1 MSQIYITNG
10 QTDEALTHIRYR
22 NVLSNSHKK
31 SLEDNSETFDF
42 TTHADKPFSKFID
55 GNNRVI
61 IPGEDNNFLEFIIY
75 EVQEDRMKKELEVYS
90 YASYAELITAKS
102 IEPHKTGALTALA
115 HGNLALAG
123 TEWEMGNV
131 EFEGVRTITFEN
143 YTNPYAY
150 LKRIASVFDLELDF
164 RIEHDNGNIIGRYV
178 DLVEKIGQ
186 WRGRSVEFCKDLIGL
201 KRIVNTEN
209 IVTALRVIGPVSEDG
224 SRLEVIVEDEEALQR
239 WGRNGQHIIKEYEP
253 QFEDIDN
260 ATIARLRELGEQE
273 LAKRVKAIVSY
284 EGTIADLENVPGM
297 ENKKIRFG
305 DTIQIKDT
313 SYEPVLYLDAR
324 IFFQDRD
331 IKEQAEKKVY
341 LGDFI
346 EHTEEE
352 VHSIWQSLQQ
362 QIASKISRLELEQYA
377 EPVIPEQDTPPSNP
391 KKGDKWVDTSENPPQ
406 LKLFDGN
413 EWHAVKGEK
422 GDRGEPGKD
431 GYTPIKGVDYFD
443 GKDGQDGSS
452 SYLWV
457 RYSQNADGN
466 PMSPDPTNAKYISVA
481 TTETP
486 SAPTSPTA
494 YVWSLI
500 KGSDGIPGEDGSD
513 GRTSYLHI
521 KYSNDGGHTFTGN
534 NGEDVG
540 EWIGTYVDFTQA
552 DSNNVNDYT
561 WNKVKGEKGDKGDTG
576 PPGIQGPKGEDG
588 QSQYVHIRY
597 SANANGNPM
606 TSTPQSNSKYIG
618 LANTTSPT
626 APSSYTAYTWS
637 LIRGA
642 DGQDGI
648 PGPKGDDGQ
657 TTYTW
662 VRYADD
668 ENGSGMSDSPHD
680 KLYIGLAFNKT
691 TPTESNNPSDY
702 TWSLMPQNIEIG
714 GRNLWVNSNDFSDLI
729 RYQGAVY
736 TYEEGVTV

>member
-209 IVTALRVIGPVSEDG
+209 IVTALRVVGPIREDG
-224 SRLEVIVEDEEALQR
+224 SRLEVIVEDGEALQR
-239 WGRNGQHIIKEYEP
+239 WGRNGQHIIKPYEP

-260 ATIARLRELGEQE
+260 ATNARLRELGEQE

-466 PMSPDPTNAKYISVA
+466 PMSPDPTNAKYIGVA

-500 KGSDGIPGEDGSD
+500 KGSDGIPGEDGED

-521 KYSNDGGHTFTGN
+521 KYSNDGGQTFTGN

-576 PPGIQGPKGEDG
+576 PRGATGERGPRGDAGTSVTGVTEYYLASTASSGVTTGTSGWTTTMQQMTPSKRYLWNYEKIHFSDDTTQNTLPVIIGVYGDKGDEGDTG
-588 QSQYVHIRY
+588 RSIVSIEERY
-597 SANANGNPM
+597 LATSASSGVTRS
-606 TSTPQSNSKYIG
+606 TSGWTSNMQQT
-618 LANTTSPT
+618 TTS
-626 APSSYTAYTWS
+626 
-637 LIRGA
+637 
-642 DGQDGI
+642 
-648 PGPKGDDGQ
+648 K
-657 TTYTW
+657 
-662 VRYADD
+662 RY
-668 ENGSGMSDSPHD
+668 
-680 KLYIGLAFNKT
+680 L
-691 TPTESNNPSDY
+691 
-702 TWSLMPQNIEIG
+702 
-714 GRNLWVNSNDFSDLI
+714 
-729 RYQGAVY
+729 
-736 TYEEGVTV
+736 